1 MSVVFDRI
9 VLSNNKE
16 RWSEMTYT
24 IKLETFNGAVKKINL
39 STKGQV
45 ADFINQ
51 YPNQLPVG
59 VSVKLDCDAL
69 GIRGTLRGKGLV
81 K

>member
-1 MSVVFDRI
+1 MSAITDRI
-9 VLSNNKE
+9 TIQQTNE

-24 IKLETFNGAVKKINL
+24 VKLETFNGAVKNINL
-39 STKGQV
+39 PSQGAV
-45 ADFINQ
+45 AQFINT

-69 GIRGTLRGKGLV
+69 GIRGTLRGKALA
-81 K
+81 